1 MDRKRST
8 SAVLGVSCLGLVIW
22 LLAAALGPAAAQVRA
37 HKTPKVTIIS
47 VTAGK
52 PSELAFKLSRFSNL
66 PKGTI
71 TFNVT
76 NAGYAFHNFKLC
88 LAPVSVITASATPNT
103 CAGKGTKLLKHG
115 QSVTLTVTLTKAGTY
130 EFLCTVSGHAASG
143 MKGLIGV
150 AVPISA
156 AAATAATGKGGSNTS
171 GGGGVAVGGGGGGG
185 ECPPGTTIAQ
195 AAAGGG
201 DHDDDDTGAATDFD
215 GCI

>member
-1 MDRKRST
+1 MHRKRSIR
-8 SAVLGVSCLGLVIW
+8 AAFGVSLLGLMVW
-22 LLAAALGPAAAQVRA
+22 LLSAALGPAAAQVRV
-37 HKTPKVTIIS
+37 HKAPKVTIVS

-52 PSELAFKLSRFSNL
+52 PSELAFKLSKFSNL

-76 NAGYAFHNFKLC
+76 NAGFAFHNFKLC
-88 LAPVSVITASATPNT
+88 LVPVSVITASATPNACT
-103 CAGKGTKLLKHG
+103 GKATKLLKHG

-130 EFLCTVSGHAASG
+130 EFLCTVTGHAASG

-150 AVPISA
+150 GVPISA
-156 AAATAATGKGGSNTS
+156 AAATAASGKAGSSTGTGTVAT
-171 GGGGVAVGGGGGGG
+171 GGGAGG

-201 DHDDDDTGAATDFD
+201 DRDDDDTGGATDFD